1 MCEMHAFQ
9 LEMCAFQ
16 REMHKTAN
24 FHSNMLVSWELEPEG
39 YQRRPVKCVHFERPL
54 PGMVIPLVVKL
65 YLL

>member
-1 MCEMHAFQ
+1 MSEMHAFQ
-9 LEMCAFQ
+9 LE
-16 REMHKTAN
+16 TAN

-54 PGMVIPLVVKL
+54 SGIVIPLVVKL